1 MGNSRIQPKMI
12 KLKNIQGRQR
22 WNQTHANQIFNLK
35 PQLLRVENEKT
46 KKKSEDEAKTPA
58 KNNTAIKNHKR
69 LIRFKIEAVVKKPNH
84 SASQEWKF
92 PARRKG
98 NITKVFKPSNSVTS
112 TNAGKLEDYRHL
124 RLGKDSNSFANELG
138 CLTQG
143 ILDIEGTNYM
153 RFINHN

>member
-1 MGNSRIQPKMI
+1 M
-12 KLKNIQGRQR
+12 
-22 WNQTHANQIFNLK
+22 
-35 PQLLRVENEKT
+35 ENEKT

-84 SASQEWKF
+84 SASQECKF

-143 ILDIEGTNYM
+143 ILDIEGTNYT
-153 RFINHN
+153 RFINNKDVFKKKSSAHPNSVLEKASEGEDHRTCMTIGSKVLDY